1 MKTTLFLIVALAF
14 YSCEHSELLEEDN
27 RTDCEK
33 ALDHIQECVGYRPY
47 LRTCSVEDAEK
58 ILSTPCENIKDL
70 WR

>member
-1 MKTTLFLIVALAF
+1 MKAVLLLAITLTF
-14 YSCEHSELLEEDN
+14 YSCDETPIVEDN
-27 RTDCEK
+27 RTECEK

-58 ILSTPCENIKDL
+58 ILSTPCENIKEL

>member
-1 MKTTLFLIVALAF
+1 MKTSLLLAIALTF
-14 YSCEHSELLEEDN
+14 YSCDQSEPFVEDN
-27 RTDCEK
+27 RTECEK